1 MQGSSPHRCL
11 SIDFNAVVL
20 PDLHIPDLDQPN
32 KLPQAYKLDDIKVEY
47 HPHSKL
53 PSIVHHFA
61 AFSRSCS
68 SEGQVPC
75 NDAPWKP
82 FQMQLDFEVTEIALE
97 AAMAKEQMNR
107 LLDLV
112 Y

>member
-20 PDLHIPDLDQPN
+20 PDLDTPDLNQPN

-61 AFSRSCS
+61 AFLAAALQRARYLVMMHHGNPSR
-68 SEGQVPC
+68 C
-75 NDAPWKP
+75 NWTSKSQRSHSKLQWPR
-82 FQMQLDFEVTEIALE
+82 
-97 AAMAKEQMNR
+97 NR
-107 LLDLV
+107 
-112 Y
+112 